1 MKFKIKV
8 IKTVEEEVD
17 LPIYIKSVG
26 EDCDD
31 MDAYS
36 KIINPN
42 KSITIT
48 KYADGSF
55 SIIADNN
62 NKDWIIARAH
72 SNVSDLVLISE
83 TEYNLVHSKLQA
95 LLDEAK
101 PEVVPTCNYTG
112 KPLSECEQER
122 CRRLGRC
129 PYAGP
134 QP

>member
-17 LPIYIKSVG
+17 LPIYIKFVG
-26 EDCDD
+26 EDCD
-31 MDAYS
+31 DAYS
-36 KIINPN
+36 KIINQN
-42 KSITIT
+42 KAITIT
-48 KYADGSF
+48 KYADGAI
-55 SIIADNN
+55 SIIADNS
-62 NKDWIIARAH
+62 NKDWIIAQAYLKG
-72 SNVSDLVLISE
+72 SALVLISE
-83 TEYNLVHSKLQA
+83 TEFNLVHSKLQA

-101 PEVVPTCNYTG
+101 PEIIPTCNYTG

-122 CRRLGRC
+122 CHRLGKC